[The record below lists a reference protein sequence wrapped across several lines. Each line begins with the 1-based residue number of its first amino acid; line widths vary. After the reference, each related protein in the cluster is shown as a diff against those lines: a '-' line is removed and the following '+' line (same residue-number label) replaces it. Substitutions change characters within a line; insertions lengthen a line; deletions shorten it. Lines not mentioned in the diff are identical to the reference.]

1 MATTATDERLET
13 ARRAGGHRL
22 TSQRL
27 VLPRVLADLGRH
39 ASAEEIA
46 RASAERLPGLSLP
59 TVYATLDLFE
69 DLGLVRRVDA
79 GGPAALFDPRTEPHA
94 HFSCRRCG
102 AVADL
107 DVAIDAREAE
117 AAARATG
124 AEPAQVD
131 VGVRGGC
138 AACRPARGRRGWTW
152 VAAASAPPAAPP
164 EPRRLSAATARTAP
178 PRPGWPRA

>member
-1 MATTATDERLET
+1 MTTTADERL
-13 ARRAGGHRL
+13 AAALRAGGHRV

-27 VLPRVLADLGRH
+27 VLYRVLDELGRH

-69 DLGLVRRVDA
+69 ELGLVRRVDA

-102 AVADL
+102 AVVDL
-107 DVAIDAREAE
+107 DAEVDAAAVE
-117 AAARATG
+117 AAARAGG
-124 AEPAQVD
+124 AEPDQVE
-131 VGVRGGC
+131 VVLRGLC
-138 AACRPARGRRGWTW
+138 AACRSR
-152 VAAASAPPAAPP
+152 
-164 EPRRLSAATARTAP
+164 
-178 PRPGWPRA
+178 

>member
-13 ARRAGGHRL
+13 ALRAGGHRL

-27 VLPRVLADLGRH
+27 VLHRVLAELGRH
-39 ASAEEIA
+39 ATAEEIA

-59 TVYATLDLFE
+59 TVYATLELFE
-69 DLGLVRRVDA
+69 GLGLVRRIDA

-107 DVAIDAREAE
+107 DVPIDVRGAE
-117 AAARATG
+117 DAARVAG

-131 VGVRGGC
+131 LVVRGVC
-138 AACRPARGRRGWTW
+138 AACRAR
-152 VAAASAPPAAPP
+152 
-164 EPRRLSAATARTAP
+164 
-178 PRPGWPRA
+178 

>member
-1 MATTATDERLET
+1 MTTTADERLST
-13 ARRAGGHRL
+13 ALRAAGHRV
-22 TSQRL
+22 TSQRV
-27 VLPRVLADLGRH
+27 VLYRVVEELGRH
-39 ASAEEIA
+39 ARAEEIA
-46 RASAERLPGLSLP
+46 RISSERLPGLSLP

-69 DLGLVRRVDA
+69 GLGLVRRVDA

-107 DVAIDAREAE
+107 DVEIDARAAE

-131 VGVRGGC
+131 VVVRGVCG
-138 AACRPARGRRGWTW
+138 ACR
-152 VAAASAPPAAPP
+152 AA
-164 EPRRLSAATARTAP
+164 
-178 PRPGWPRA
+178 